1 VFRSIAIILFLT
13 LLVAFAGCAK
23 RDLRGKSAPSP
34 DGKTYLVVHNNNG
47 GACGSIMVD
56 GRERPPAI
64 HSAGQIESG
73 IHKIACG
80 DPNHLIEFEV
90 KTGATFHF
98 DYWGP

>member
-1 VFRSIAIILFLT
+1 
-13 LLVAFAGCAK
+13 
-23 RDLRGKSAPSP
+23 
-34 DGKTYLVVHNNNG
+34 
-47 GACGSIMVD
+47 MVD